1 MHSRCFFFGRVVSLK
16 MVSQSF
22 ILVKF
27 ALKVD
32 PKYEVQDLDDSAARA
47 GEAREME
54 TSRKTLSHC
63 KCRRVSLTL

>member
-1 MHSRCFFFGRVVSLK
+1 

-32 PKYEVQDLDDSAARA
+32 PKYEEQDLDDSAARA
-47 GEAREME
+47 GEAREIE